1 MGTGATGGYIFA
13 FDYPTFLPKNL
24 WLQSPGGSVTI
35 GHSDDFTLAKLDVRT
50 NIGSAISGLGLS
62 TGVSG
67 ITFGPDVNRAAVRGA
82 VNTDFNGGYAGVFVG
97 DTEVIGTL
105 TKSAGSFMI
114 DHPLEPESKYLL
126 HSFVESPD
134 MKNIYDGVVS
144 TDLRGYAVVHLPGW
158 FEALNMEFRYQLTC
172 IGQFAQAIVL
182 EEIQGNHFVIQTDK
196 PGVKVSWQVT
206 GVRHDPYAVENRIPV
221 EKLKSNQDQGRYIYP
236 QGYNKPK
243 EMSLKILTPSP
254 HDPSPLRIGD

>member
-1 MGTGATGGYIFA
+1 
-13 FDYPTFLPKNL
+13 
-24 WLQSPGGSVTI
+24 
-35 GHSDDFTLAKLDVRT
+35 
-50 NIGSAISGLGLS
+50 
-62 TGVSG
+62 
-67 ITFGPDVNRAAVRGA
+67 
-82 VNTDFNGGYAGVFVG
+82 
-97 DTEVIGTL
+97 
-105 TKSAGSFMI
+105 MI

-144 TDLRGYAVVHLPGW
+144 TDLRGYAVVHLPAW

-182 EEIQGNHFVIQTDK
+182 EEIQENQFVIQTDK

-254 HDPSPLRIGD
+254 HDPSPLRMGD